1 MGNNERSLTGRVTVV
16 TGAGSGLGRAISCEF
31 AAAGAHVLVT
41 DLDADAAQA
50 TAKQVEVS
58 GGSASATALDV
69 SDSAAVDTFFDQ
81 SFEQYGGRL
90 DCLVNNAGT
99 DRGADVPDL
108 EDGQWHGVFA
118 VNAHGPMYTSR
129 AFVRGLLSRPDRAE
143 LSDLVTIVSISAL
156 TVGSGAAAYNASK
169 AAALKLTE
177 VLQTEARE
185 RNWPV
190 RVAAISPSAMDTPMM
205 DQWHI
210 APERMMDPASVA
222 ELVRVAITLPPDLV
236 LQSAVVTSRLEAY
249 PR

>member
-1 MGNNERSLTGRVTVV
+1 MADNEASLSGRVTVV
-16 TGAGSGLGRAISCEF
+16 TGAGSGLGRAISCDF
-31 AAAGAHVLVT
+31 AAAGAHVLAT
-41 DLDADAAQA
+41 DLDAEAAQS
-50 TAKQVEVS
+50 TVKLIESS
-58 GGSASATALDV
+58 GGSARASRLDV
-69 SDSAAVDTFFDQ
+69 TDSVAVDRFFSDS
-81 SFEQYGGRL
+81 FEEYGGRL

-99 DRGADVPDL
+99 DRGADVPDV

-129 AFVRGLLSRPDRAE
+129 AFVRGLLGRDDGAE
-143 LSDLVTIVSISAL
+143 VSDIVNIVSISAL

-177 VLQTEARE
+177 VLQSEARE
-185 RNWPV
+185 RSWPV
-190 RVAAISPSAMDTPMM
+190 RVAAINPSAMDTPMM

-210 APERMMDPASVA
+210 PSERMMNPANVA
-222 ELVRVAITLPPDLV
+222 RLVRVAVTLPPDMV